1 MGMKKILVVLAL
13 LISGYVSSGQNLQQD
28 LEHAVTQNNFFRVR
42 TLLTDAK
49 GKLTPEMFLYY
60 TALSENKFDQCESS
74 NKLIEQVFRK
84 YQRKLPD
91 SLLRQLLD
99 VKASNSL
106 RLYQYNTAVQTSRRI
121 LKDYRDLLDSADIK
135 NYENMLGLFGA
146 LADVPPQEM
155 ELTKNDTIPAYR
167 NKFNHLMVP
176 VKANDTTADFI
187 FDSGAGLST
196 ISDSYA
202 KKMGMQI
209 IESKIDVN
217 SGTSINVQSKL
228 AVADSI
234 FVGNILFRH
243 VVFLVMPDSV
253 LSFPQVNLVI
263 KGIIGFP
270 VLHQMG
276 EIHMFKDGKIVV
288 PKNSTTCKVQNLFLD
303 NQVPIVAIIHDGDTL
318 LLNLDTGAKTTELS
332 RKFYDTNKAAV
343 DSLGKRSFKHFGS
356 AGGIVKAEVSELSEF
371 CFIVGS
377 QQVTLPHVTVML
389 QEKKFTKGR
398 DGNLGQ
404 DVIGQ
409 FNEMILNFTHMYV
422 DFVK

>member
-1 MGMKKILVVLAL
+1 MKKIFFAFSIL
-13 LISGYVSSGQNLQQD
+13 LSGYVSIGQNLDQHLAQ
-28 LEHAVTQNNFFRVR
+28 AVSDNNFFLVR
-42 TLLTDAK
+42 SLLSDAK
-49 GKLTPEMFLYY
+49 GKLPAGKFLFYN
-60 TALSENKFDQCESS
+60 ALAENKFDHCESS
-74 NKLIEQVFRK
+74 NKLIEEVFRN
-84 YQRKLPD
+84 YQHKLPD
-91 SLLRQLLD
+91 SLLLILMD
-99 VKASNSL
+99 VKVSNAL
-106 RLYQYNTAVQTSRRI
+106 RLYRYKSAVQTSRQI
-121 LKDYRDLLDSADIK
+121 MKNYRQLLDSAEVN
-135 NYENMLGLFGA
+135 NYQNMLGLFGA
-146 LADVPPQEM
+146 LSEVPPQEM
-155 ELTKNDTIPAYR
+155 HLISTDTIDAYR

-176 VKANDTTADFI
+176 VKAKDTTANFI

-196 ISDSYA
+196 INESYA
-202 KKMGMQI
+202 KKMGMRM

-217 SGTSINVQSKL
+217 SGTSIKVQSKL

-234 FVGNILFRH
+234 FVGDILFRH

-288 PKNSTTCKVQNLFLD
+288 AKTPAAAKFQNLFLD

-332 RKFYDTNKAAV
+332 KKFYDAHKVEV

-356 AGGIVKAEVSELSEF
+356 AGGIVQAEVSELPNF
-371 CFIVGS
+371 RLTVGC
-377 QQVTLPHVTVML
+377 QKVTLPNVTVML
-389 QEKKFTKGR
+389 EEKKFTKGR
-398 DGNLGQ
+398 DGNFGQ

-409 FNEMILNFTHMYV
+409 FNEMVLSFRNMYV
-422 DFVK
+422 DFKR